1 MVRIRSALFC
11 RVLIMRQCFFF
22 AEVDVMFVNMSPP
35 LLPLYKG
42 NFSLNDV
49 MIHHK
54 ETDSTLESLI
64 IVPVL
69 WKKHQNL
76 LRYALFCGTIGIII
90 QEFELLYENQ
100 MLKRSKEFMYDSLSS
115 ITKEVYLSQL
125 TA

>member
-1 MVRIRSALFC
+1 
-11 RVLIMRQCFFF
+11 MRQCFFF

-69 WKKHQNL
+69 WKKTPKSLAIRTFFAAL
-76 LRYALFCGTIGIII
+76 LA
-90 QEFELLYENQ
+90 
-100 MLKRSKEFMYDSLSS
+100 
-115 ITKEVYLSQL
+115 
-125 TA
+125 